1 MITSGALVDEG
12 DIVLHA
18 VLVTL
23 LWASLGGLLSVL
35 ISLAGTPPTRQ
46 RNHRGPVT
54 APFAIAFGVL
64 WLLIWRLYAPVNI
77 AVAAA
82 FAVAAVP
89 LAWEDAFTKR
99 LPNRL
104 IAILGALVG
113 SVAVA
118 GALLTADL
126 EPLVRAGAGAAGCLV
141 FFALIYV
148 LAPSGLGGGDVKL
161 AAPWAAVLAWFS
173 WPALFSGL
181 LVAWLAAALIH
192 LGLRTV
198 NRPLSTVPLGPCLI
212 GANIVVLLI
221 ASDDG
226 VMTG

>member
-1 MITSGALVDEG
+1 MVYEG

-18 VLVTL
+18 ALVTL

-46 RNHRGPVT
+46 RDRRKSVT
-54 APFAIAFGVL
+54 AQFAIAFGVL
-64 WLLIWRLYAPVNI
+64 WLLIWRLHAPVNI

-89 LAWEDAFTKR
+89 LAWEDAFTQR

-104 IAILGALVG
+104 IAIMTALVG
-113 SVAVA
+113 GVAVA

-126 EPLVRAGAGAAGCLV
+126 EPLLRAGAGAAGCLL

-148 LAPSGLGGGDVKL
+148 LVPSGLGGGDVKL

-173 WPALFSGL
+173 WPALLSGL
-181 LVAWLAAALIH
+181 FVGWFTAALIH
-192 LGLRTV
+192 VGVRIFG
-198 NRPLSTVPLGPCLI
+198 RPRSTVPLGPCLI
-212 GANIVVLLI
+212 AAAIAALLLVG
-221 ASDDG
+221 DDG

>member
-1 MITSGALVDEG
+1 MITSGAMVDEG

-46 RNHRGPVT
+46 RNRRGPVT
-54 APFAIAFGVL
+54 GQFAIAFGVI
-64 WLLIWRLYAPVNI
+64 WLLIWRLHDPVSI

-89 LAWEDAFTKR
+89 LAWEDAFTQR

-104 IAILGALVG
+104 IAILAGLVG

-118 GALLTADL
+118 GALFTADL
-126 EPLVRAGAGAAGCLV
+126 QPLVRAGAGAAGCLV

-181 LVAWLAAALIH
+181 LMAWLAAALIH

-198 NRPLSTVPLGPCLI
+198 NRPLVTVPLGPCLI
-212 GANIVVLLI
+212 GANIVVLLAI
-221 ASDDG
+221 DSG
-226 VMTG
+226 VVTG

>member
-1 MITSGALVDEG
+1 MVDEG
-12 DIVLHA
+12 DIVLHPA
-18 VLVTL
+18 LVAL

-46 RNHRGPVT
+46 RNRRGSVT
-54 APFAIAFGVL
+54 GLFAIAFGVL
-64 WLLIWRLYAPVNI
+64 WLLIWRLHAPVNI
-77 AVAAA
+77 VVAAA
-82 FAVAAVP
+82 FAVVAVP
-89 LAWEDAFTKR
+89 LAWEDALTQR

-104 IAILGALVG
+104 IAILAALVG
-113 SVAVA
+113 SAVA
-118 GALLTADL
+118 AGTLLTADL
-126 EPLVRAGAGAAGCLV
+126 EPLVRAGVGAAGCLV

-148 LAPSGLGGGDVKL
+148 LVPSGLGGGDVKL

-198 NRPLSTVPLGPCLI
+198 SRPLSTVPLGPCLI
-212 GANIVVLLI
+212 GANIVVMLI
-221 ASDDG
+221 AGADG

>member
-1 MITSGALVDEG
+1 MVDEG
-12 DIVLHA
+12 DIVVHA
-18 VLVTL
+18 ALVTL

-46 RNHRGPVT
+46 RNRRGSVT
-54 APFAIAFGVL
+54 GLFVIAFGVL
-64 WLLIWRLYAPVNI
+64 WLLIWRLHAPVNI

-89 LAWEDAFTKR
+89 LAWEDAFTQR

-104 IAILGALVG
+104 LAILAALVG

-118 GALLTADL
+118 GALLTAEL
-126 EPLVRAGAGAAGCLV
+126 VPLVRAGVGAAGCLV

-181 LVAWLAAALIH
+181 LVAWLVAALIH

-212 GANIVVLLI
+212 GANMVVLLI
-221 ASDDG
+221 AGDDG

>member
-1 MITSGALVDEG
+1 MVDEG

-18 VLVTL
+18 ALVAL
-23 LWASLGGLLSVL
+23 LWAGLSVL
-35 ISLAGTPPTRQ
+35 ISLAGMPPTQQ
-46 RNHRGPVT
+46 RIRRGRVT
-54 APFAIAFGVL
+54 GQFAIALVVL
-64 WLLIWRLYAPVNI
+64 WLLVWRLHDPVNI
-77 AVAAA
+77 TVAVA

-89 LAWEDAFTKR
+89 LAWEDAFTQR

-104 IAILGALVG
+104 IAILAALVG
-113 SVAVA
+113 SAVVA

-126 EPLVRAGAGAAGCLV
+126 QPLVRAGAGAAGCLV

-148 LAPSGLGGGDVKL
+148 LAPNGLGGGDVKL

-221 ASDDG
+221 AGDDG

>member
-1 MITSGALVDEG
+1 MVDEG
-12 DIVLHA
+12 DIVLHPA
-18 VLVTL
+18 LVAL

-46 RNHRGPVT
+46 RNRRGSVT
-54 APFAIAFGVL
+54 GQFAIAFGVL
-64 WLLIWRLYAPVNI
+64 WLLIWRLHAPVNI
-77 AVAAA
+77 VVAAA
-82 FAVAAVP
+82 FAVVAVP
-89 LAWEDAFTKR
+89 LAWEDALTQR

-104 IAILGALVG
+104 IAILAALVG
-113 SVAVA
+113 SAVVA
-118 GALLTADL
+118 GTLLTADL
-126 EPLVRAGAGAAGCLV
+126 EPLVRAGVGAAGCLV

-148 LAPSGLGGGDVKL
+148 LVPSGLGGGDVKL

-221 ASDDG
+221 AGDDG